1 MTHTHRRAPRTRAAA
16 LATQHSGRDHHSK
29 HPRGEMK
36 KHGVG
41 QYNWGDPKDWARD
54 QNERDASS
62 PVALDK
68 GDPMWDEDA
77 ASVSS
82 Q

>member
-1 MTHTHRRAPRTRAAA
+1 MRLGHHNC
-16 LATQHSGRDHHSK
+16 ATLSQQSHLHS
-29 HPRGEMK
+29 HPAYPLLPSLD
-36 KHGVG
+36 GVG